1 MKLSHRDLIQC
12 DAPGVD
18 TAEQLRTYVD
28 LIEEGAVVGVAL
40 CVTYAPSD
48 ARAVGHG
55 FWFPPVA
62 AVRVLVNRLLRAS
75 ATR

>member
-1 MKLSHRDLIQC
+1 MRYLVGRGNG

-18 TAEQLRTYVD
+18 TAEQLRTYAD
-28 LIEEGAVVGVAL
+28 LIEEGAVVGGDL
-40 CVTYAPSD
+40 CVPYASSD

-55 FWFPPVA
+55 FWFASVA